1 MIYEEVREV
10 TIAAAEAIAK
20 TGEIIAK
27 AFRKTGQALT
37 LWALARNKCYKSNN
51 ERKRNKE
58 PMIREKAYI
67 KAYRNKCRRRNVRE
81 IHTLDQKVQKEE
93 V

>member
-1 MIYEEVREV
+1 MIYDEVRE
-10 TIAAAEAIAK
+10 AASAVAEAIVKA
-20 TGEIIAK
+20 GEIIAK
-27 AFRKTGQALT
+27 AFRETEQAIT
-37 LWALARNKCYKSNN
+37 LRALARNKCYKSNN

-67 KAYRNKCRRRNVRE
+67 RAYRNKCRRRNVRE
-81 IHTLDQKVQKEE
+81 NNTLDREVQKEE

>member
-1 MIYEEVREV
+1 MIYEEVG
-10 TIAAAEAIAK
+10 TAAAVAEAIVK
-20 TGEIIAK
+20 EGEIIAK
-27 AFRKTGQALT
+27 AFRETGQALT

-67 KAYRNKCRRRNVRE
+67 RGYRNKCRRHNVRE
-81 IHTLDQKVQKEE
+81 IHTLDREVQKEE

>member
-1 MIYEEVREV
+1 MIYDEVRE
-10 TIAAAEAIAK
+10 AASAVAEAIVKA
-20 TGEIIAK
+20 GEIIAK
-27 AFRKTGQALT
+27 AFRETGQALT

-51 ERKRNKE
+51 ERRRNKE

-67 KAYRNKCRRRNVRE
+67 RAYRNKCRRRNVRE
-81 IHTLDQKVQKEE
+81 NNTLDRKVQKEE

>member
-1 MIYEEVREV
+1 MIYEEIGAAV
-10 TIAAAEAIAK
+10 AAAEAIAK
-20 TGEIIAK
+20 TGEIIEK
-27 AFRKTGQALT
+27 AFRETEQAIT

-67 KAYRNKCRRRNVRE
+67 RAYRNKCRRRNVRE
-81 IHTLDQKVQKEE
+81 IHTLDRKVQKEE

>member
-1 MIYEEVREV
+1 MIYEEVGEV

-20 TGEIIAK
+20 TGEIVEK
-27 AFRKTGQALT
+27 AFRETGQAIT

-81 IHTLDQKVQKEE
+81 NNTLDREVQKEE

>member
-27 AFRKTGQALT
+27 AFRETGQALT

-67 KAYRNKCRRRNVRE
+67 RAYRNKCRRRNVRAWSCG
-81 IHTLDQKVQKEE
+81 IV
-93 V
+93 

>member
-1 MIYEEVREV
+1 MIYEEVGAAV
-10 TIAAAEAIAK
+10 AAAEAIAK

-27 AFRKTGQALT
+27 AFRETGQELT
-37 LWALARNKCYKSNN
+37 LWALARSKCYKSNN

-67 KAYRNKCRRRNVRE
+67 RVYRNKCRRRNVRE
-81 IHTLDQKVQKEE
+81 IHTLDRKVQKEE

>member
-1 MIYEEVREV
+1 MTYEEVREV

-27 AFRKTGQALT
+27 EFRETGQALT

-58 PMIREKAYI
+58 TMIREKAYI
-67 KAYRNKCRRRNVRE
+67 RAYRNKCRRHNVRE
-81 IHTLDQKVQKEE
+81 NNTLDRKVQKEE

>member
-27 AFRKTGQALT
+27 AFRETGKALT

-58 PMIREKAYI
+58 PVIREKAYI
-67 KAYRNKCRRRNVRE
+67 RAYRNKCRRHNVRE
-81 IHTLDQKVQKEE
+81 NHALDRKVQKEE

>member
-1 MIYEEVREV
+1 MIYEEVG
-10 TIAAAEAIAK
+10 TAAAAAEAIAK
-20 TGEIIAK
+20 TGEIVEK
-27 AFRKTGQALT
+27 AFRETGQAIT

-67 KAYRNKCRRRNVRE
+67 RAYRNKCRRRNVRE
-81 IHTLDQKVQKEE
+81 IHALDWEVQKEE

>member
-1 MIYEEVREV
+1 MTCEELGTAVA
-10 TIAAAEAIAK
+10 IASVAIAK
-20 TGEIIAK
+20 AGEIIEK
-27 AFRKTGQALT
+27 AFRETEQAIT

-81 IHTLDQKVQKEE
+81 IHTLDREVQKEE

>member
-1 MIYEEVREV
+1 MIYEEVG
-10 TIAAAEAIAK
+10 TAAAVAETIVKA
-20 TGEIIAK
+20 GEIIAK
-27 AFRKTGQALT
+27 AFRETGQALT

-51 ERKRNKE
+51 ERRRNKE

-67 KAYRNKCRRRNVRE
+67 KAYRNKCRRHNVRE
-81 IHTLDQKVQKEE
+81 IHTLDREVQKEE